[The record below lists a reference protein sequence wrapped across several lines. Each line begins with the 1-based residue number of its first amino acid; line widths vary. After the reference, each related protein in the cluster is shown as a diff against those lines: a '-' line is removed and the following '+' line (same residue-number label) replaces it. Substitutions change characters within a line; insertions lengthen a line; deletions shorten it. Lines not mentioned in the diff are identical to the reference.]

1 MSRPG
6 LPKTLRLNADADDSD
21 YIMDIMRMCAE
32 NPMFPTPSTIIH
44 PHGKTAEAV
53 YYIQTTMAEI
63 DPLRKGLSGK
73 DIINHLMEKGNP
85 MDANMK
91 RQIRAELIRGVRHG
105 DFSYVEDEYTRR
117 KYYSKF

>member
-1 MSRPG
+1 MTV
-6 LPKTLRLNADADDSD
+6 LLVAHLLNDLISFTQ
-21 YIMDIMRMCAE
+21 DI
-32 NPMFPTPSTIIH
+32 
-44 PHGKTAEAV
+44 
-53 YYIQTTMAEI
+53 QMANYFA
-63 DPLRKGLSGK
+63 GLSGK